1 MPAVVAA
8 DAGEAL
14 PEVATFEKLADGQAD
29 DWPPKAVF
37 RLVALGID
45 LLELGVDTSKITVPV
60 QLSPLL

>member
-29 DWPPKAVF
+29 D
-37 RLVALGID
+37 
-45 LLELGVDTSKITVPV
+45 
-60 QLSPLL
+60 